1 MSIELSKVVGEY
13 SLISDSIY
21 DDQSNVNR
29 FITSVSRYFEDYRDY
44 KDFESQPINVK
55 QKADTDIVNRSFSRY
70 LTIFDLPEITIDQ
83 ADAAT
88 KDILFQV
95 IISYTEKFYY
105 DDTTGLTLF
114 NKNIADFKDK
124 VNYNDLLTAELSK
137 ANIIPVRRQN

>member
-44 KDFESQPINVK
+44 KDFVSQPINVK

>member
-21 DDQSNVNR
+21 EDQSNVNR

-55 QKADTDIVNRSFSRY
+55 QKADTDILNRSFSRY
-70 LTIFDLPEITIDQ
+70 LIIFDLPDITIDQ

-114 NKNIADFKDK
+114 DKNIADFKDK

-137 ANIIPVRRQN
+137 ANIIPVRRQK